1 MGEEGFEERL
11 VMDEDDS
18 GDQTRQGDCKESK
31 DENNGAIKSKRKE
44 HGLGEQCA
52 RACEED
58 ERKSAGESFVWEDAP
73 HPDLEEVGHPKASTD
88 ERGEESDLDQS
99 IGSGARTTE

>member
-1 MGEEGFEERL
+1 MSEEGFEERS
-11 VMDEDDS
+11 VADEDDS

-52 RACEED
+52 GACEED
-58 ERKSAGESFVWEDAP
+58 DGKSAGESSVWENAA
-73 HPDLEEVGHPKASTD
+73 HPDLEGLGHSKV
-88 ERGEESDLDQS
+88 R
-99 IGSGARTTE
+99 